1 MAEPYEDEVATI
13 SGIDANGLVAA
24 YSYATWR
31 DFQPYPSVP
40 PQYAGTADVF
50 KWGNATPGTG
60 ATITYYFDPA
70 ASWTADEQ
78 WAFQSTMA
86 LWSAVAN
93 VRMVATADPSAA
105 DFWIKRGLGTQGAN
119 WENIAFTHPDVG
131 SGTVGSL
138 APSSDNRVL
147 VDTNDPSFGPLGP
160 NLQASGGYPISTLI
174 HEFGHM
180 LGLGHGGPY
189 DFTDIPG
196 TSPPEKVNPATQ
208 QTSPYDMKLWTIM
221 SYIMPHETANYSND
235 YPVKGTDWGSFTD
248 ANGTWYYQP
257 LTPMMLDIL
266 AIQRLYGVA
275 TGGPLASG
283 GLVFGFNTNVDDSIS
298 IFYDFTRN
306 THPVVTLWSGGTG
319 NTLDLSGFS
328 ENAVIDLNPGT
339 FSSAGGMKNNI
350 GIAFGTVIEKGIGGS
365 GDDHITASDVA
376 SILIGNA
383 GNDTLVGGAGSDQ
396 LFGGAGN
403 DVLTG
408 GAAPDTFDPG
418 GGLNVLRDTLANMNG
433 DTVFNFGQS
442 TTIDVQGVLMSRT
455 ALTIT
460 QFGGDTTLGLG
471 DTQILL
477 KGVFSGGDFVNVLR
491 NGEQTHTMITFN
503 PFLPNLYEGIAVNP
517 NAVNGVA
524 NQAFFT
530 GDGNVQFRAT
540 LDAAISHFANTL
552 GYYKVGTD
560 GLIFDVEVIY
570 ANTLAVPFDRLTV
583 DLGAPGDGVQ
593 LGFFLI
599 QNGFNQ
605 FGTLPD
611 DLSFI
616 NPVTGAQAHLGDGMP
631 LLLSS
636 AAGGVISGAGLFHS
650 FANLN
655 TDGAYQVL
663 SGTEPGG
670 RVLKI
675 GFEDVAFGT
684 GDNDFQDVVLSLR
697 VNNDGYF
704 FT

>member
-1 MAEPYEDEVATI
+1 MAEPYEAEIATI
-13 SGIDANGLVAA
+13 SGVDANGLVAT
-24 YSYATWR
+24 YSYGTWR

-40 PQYAGTADVF
+40 PQYGNTSDVF
-50 KWGNATPGTG
+50 KWGSATPGTS
-60 ATITYYFDPA
+60 ASITYYFDPA

-93 VRMVATADPSAA
+93 VTMVATTDSSAA
-105 DFWIKRGLGTQGAN
+105 DFWIKRGLGTKGAN

-131 SGTVGSL
+131 SATVGSL
-138 APSSDNRVL
+138 APSADNRVL
-147 VDTNDPSFGPLGP
+147 VDTSDPSFGPLGP
-160 NLQASGGYPISTLI
+160 NLQVSGGYPISTLI

-196 TSPPEKVNPATQ
+196 TIPPQKVNPATQ

-221 SYIMPHETANYSND
+221 SYIMPNDPANYSNE
-235 YPVKGTDWGSFTD
+235 YPVKGTDWGSVTD

-275 TGGPLASG
+275 ASGPLVSG
-283 GLVFGFNTNVDDSIS
+283 GLVFGFNTNIDESIS

-328 ENAVIDLNPGT
+328 QNAVINLNAGT
-339 FSSAGGMKNNI
+339 FSSAADMTNNI

-365 GDDHITASDVA
+365 GNDHITASDVA

-383 GNDTLVGGAGSDQ
+383 GDDTLIGGAGSDQ
-396 LFGGAGN
+396 LFGGPDN
-403 DVLTG
+403 DILTG
-408 GAAPDTFDPG
+408 GASPDTFYPG
-418 GGLNVLRDTLANMNG
+418 GGLDILRDTLANMNG

-442 TTIDVQGVLMSRT
+442 TTIDVQDVRVGRAGL
-455 ALTIT
+455 AIT
-460 QFGGDTTLGLG
+460 QFGGDTTLGLA
-471 DTQILL
+471 DTQILV
-477 KGVFSGGDFVNVLR
+477 KGIFSDGDFMNVVR

-503 PFLPNLYEGIAVNP
+503 PFLPALYEGIAVAP
-517 NAVNGVA
+517 DAVNGVA
-524 NQAFFT
+524 NQAFLT

-540 LDAAISHFANTL
+540 LEAAISQFANTL
-552 GYYKVGTD
+552 GAYKVGKD
-560 GLIFDVEVIY
+560 GAIFDVEVIY

-593 LGFFLI
+593 FGFFLI
-599 QNGFNQ
+599 QNGFDQ
-605 FGTLPD
+605 FGVLPD
-611 DLSFI
+611 DLSFL
-616 NPVTGAQAHLGDGMP
+616 NPLTHAQANLADSMP

-636 AAGGVISGAGLFHS
+636 AANGIVSGAGIFHS
-650 FANLN
+650 FFNLN
-655 TDGAYQVL
+655 ADSAYQVL

-675 GFEDVAFGT
+675 GFEDVAYGT
-684 GDNDFQDVVLSLR
+684 GDNDFQDIVLSLR
-697 VNNDGYF
+697 VNTDGYF